1 VSVGGEEKKMDNE
14 GRESFITGKGSRTG
28 ASVLCLMRRPN
39 SFQERAAE
47 GVDWLQQ
54 GAISESA
61 PEIETW
67 RLKWKW
73 IALAHWATS
82 QLGQQ
87 SQLVWF

>member
-54 GAISESA
+54 GG
-61 PEIETW
+61 
-67 RLKWKW
+67 
-73 IALAHWATS
+73 H
-82 QLGQQ
+82 
-87 SQLVWF
+87 